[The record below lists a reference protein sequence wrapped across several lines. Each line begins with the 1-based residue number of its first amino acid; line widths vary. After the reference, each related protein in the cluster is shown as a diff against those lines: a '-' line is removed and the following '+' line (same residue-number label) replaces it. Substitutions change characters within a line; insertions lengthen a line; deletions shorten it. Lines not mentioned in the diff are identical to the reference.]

1 MTGYFEREA
10 GNKSMMRLLSFLGFI
25 IGSAVALWGLV
36 LMSMLVLAIVDGSV
50 AAQGG
55 LGTILFVITA
65 GLALAGG
72 GEAMKV
78 IQQKAEA
85 KENHENHT

>member
-1 MTGYFEREA
+1 MIGYFEREP

-25 IGSAVALWGLV
+25 IGSVVALWGLV
-36 LMSMLVLAIVDGSV
+36 LMSMLVLAMINGVV
-50 AAQGG
+50 MAQEG

-78 IQQKAEA
+78 IQQRTET
-85 KENHENHT
+85 KEKP

>member
-1 MTGYFEREA
+1 MTGYFEREP

-25 IGSAVALWGLV
+25 VGSVVALWGLV
-36 LMSMLVLAIVDGSV
+36 LMSVLVLAIIDGSV
-50 AAQGG
+50 TAQEG

-65 GLALAGG
+65 GLTLAGG

-78 IQQKAEA
+78 IQQRAEA
-85 KENHENHT
+85 KEKS

>member
-1 MTGYFEREA
+1 MIGYFEKNPGDR
-10 GNKSMMRLLSFLGFI
+10 SMMRLLSFLGFI
-25 IGSAVALWGLV
+25 VGSVVALWGLV
-36 LMSMLVLAIVDGSV
+36 LMPMLVLAMINGVV
-50 AAQGG
+50 MAQEG

-78 IQQKAEA
+78 IQQRTET
-85 KENHENHT
+85 KEKP